1 MFLNFAK
8 LAGKHRCWSLFLIE
22 LHAWKPAALL
32 KRNYNT
38 GVFQWNLR
46 YFLEHLFYRAP
57 PAAASAH
64 RHKHAGGNL
73 ALFEVASYKPLALL
87 THITQTYTSIETS
100 QLICNANQ
108 LTGFYMSVTFV
119 KYGLRLSKTL
129 TLRTKSCFYMHGS

>member
-1 MFLNFAK
+1 MFFNFAK
-8 LAGKHRCWSLFLIE
+8 LTGKHRCWNLFLIE
-22 LHAWKPAALL
+22 LQAWKPVALL

-108 LTGFYMSVTFV
+108 LTGFDMSVTFAR
-119 KYGLRLSKTL
+119 YGLRLSKTL
-129 TLRTKSCFYMHGS
+129 TLRTKSCFYIHGS